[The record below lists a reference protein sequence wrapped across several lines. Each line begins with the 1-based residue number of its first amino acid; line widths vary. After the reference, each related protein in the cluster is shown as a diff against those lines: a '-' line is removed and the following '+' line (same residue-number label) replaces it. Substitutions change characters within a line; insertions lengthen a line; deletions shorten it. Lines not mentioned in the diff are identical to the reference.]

1 MGVPGFF
8 AWLLKQDKQNKIL
21 KKKLQNKPHTLFF
34 DANCLFHPQCFKIL
48 KSFPFES
55 SVDKLEHMMMERII
69 NYIKFIIDYVN
80 PQDLVYIAVDG
91 VAPLAKINQQRKRRY
106 KSVEENEIKNN
117 IYKKYD
123 IPNNTNWS
131 NIVITPGTEF
141 MKKLDKKIKDCI
153 SSNKLLN
160 QHNTNQVK
168 IIYSSYEE
176 RGEGEHKILQYL
188 KNNYKNNTEKTH
200 IVYGL
205 DADLIFL
212 TLSSNMENIFLLREQ
227 SNFGKAP
234 KTTPTNEKEI
244 NPITDV
250 EEPMTYV
257 SILDSRKVFNK
268 YFKSRLDINDE
279 FINFNENPGNAD
291 ISQSSNKQNNNLDFI
306 NDFIFMC
313 YFLGNDFLPHIPSIN
328 IRSEGIEYLIDA
340 YVFAYERTEELMIKE
355 IYPEIKYGL
364 KTIELFLSYLAD
376 IENSYFKDYSQKQFK
391 HLYPPS
397 YVNKPHEKELWEI
410 ENLTSDMF
418 KNEPEVKNK
427 DSFNLLSPHINMET
441 SKNIYYEHHFHM
453 KFNVK
458 NQIKNVTHSF
468 FEVLKWVSEYYFKE
482 AISWNIQYTYDASPF
497 ISDLYQNF
505 KQFSEIEI
513 KKDNKNL
520 TINQQLLS
528 VIPPSKMNI
537 LDKTVQNKMN
547 NMEIKY
553 MLPNEVTYDFA
564 YKDKF
569 WLCEAIMP
577 YLDYDIICKS

>member
-21 KKKLQNKPHTLFF
+21 KRNIQNKSHTLFF

-48 KSFPFES
+48 KFYPFES
-55 SVDKLEHMMMERII
+55 SIDKLEHMMMERII

-106 KSVEENEIKNN
+106 KSVEENTIKNN

-123 IPNNTNWS
+123 IPNNTSWS

-141 MKKLDKKIKDCI
+141 MKKLDKKIKECI

-176 RGEGEHKILQYL
+176 KGEGEHKILQYL

-212 TLSSNMENIFLLREQ
+212 TLASNMENIYLLREQ
-227 SNFGKAP
+227 SNFGKPSKAP
-234 KTTPTNEKEI
+234 QIKEEQL

-268 YFKSRLDINDE
+268 YFKSRLDINDD
-279 FINFNENPGNAD
+279 FINFNTNQEN
-291 ISQSSNKQNNNLDFI
+291 QQNNQQNIDFI

-328 IRSEGIEYLIDA
+328 IREEGIEYLIDA
-340 YVFAYERTEELMIKE
+340 YVFAFERTDELMIQQT
-355 IYPEIKYGL
+355 IPNIKYGL

-376 IENSYFKDYSQKQFK
+376 IENSYFKDNSYKKQYK

-397 YVNKPHEKELWEI
+397 YINKLHEKELWEI
-410 ENLTSDMF
+410 ENLTNDMF
-418 KNEPEVKNK
+418 KNIKEVINK
-427 DSFNLLSPHINMET
+427 DPFNLVNPHINMET
-441 SKNIYYEHHFHM
+441 SKNNYYEHHFNM

-482 AISWNIQYTYDASPF
+482 ASSWNIQYIYDASPF

-505 KQFSEIEI
+505 KQFNEIEI
-513 KKDNKNL
+513 KKDNQSL
-520 TINQQLLS
+520 TIHQQLLS
-528 VIPPSKMNI
+528 VIPPNKKDI
-537 LDKTVQNKMN
+537 LDKSVQNKMN
-547 NMEIKY
+547 NMQIKY
-553 MLPNEVTYDFA
+553 MLPEKVTYDFA

-577 YLDYDIICKS
+577 YLDYEIISKT

>member
-21 KKKLQNKPHTLFF
+21 KRNLKDRPHTLFF

-55 SVDKLEHMMMERII
+55 SVDKLERMMMERII

-131 NIVITPGTEF
+131 NIVITPGTNF
-141 MKKLDKKIKDCI
+141 MKKLDKVIKQYIDD
-153 SSNKLLN
+153 NKRI
-160 QHNTNQVK
+160 K

-212 TLSSNMENIFLLREQ
+212 TLASNMENIFLLREQ
-227 SNFGKAP
+227 SNFGKSP
-234 KTTPTNEKEI
+234 KSTQTNEKES
-244 NPITDV
+244 NPIKDV

-257 SILDSRKVFNK
+257 SILDSRKVFNT
-268 YFKSRLDINDE
+268 YFKSRLDINDD
-279 FINFNENPGNAD
+279 FINDD
-291 ISQSSNKQNNNLDFI
+291 IINDINDGKSNNQNLDFI

-328 IRSEGIEYLIDA
+328 IRTEGIEYLIDA
-340 YVFAYERTEELMIKE
+340 YVFAYERTEELMIKQT
-355 IYPEIKYGL
+355 YPDIKYGL

-376 IENSYFKDYSQKQFK
+376 IENTYFKDNPYNKQNK
-391 HLYPPS
+391 YNHMPS
-397 YVNKPHEKELWEI
+397 HINKPYEKELWEI
-410 ENLTSDMF
+410 ENLTSHLF
-418 KNEPEVKNK
+418 KNEPEVINK
-427 DSFNLLSPHINMET
+427 DPFNLLNPHINMET
-441 SKNIYYEHHFHM
+441 SKNNYYEFHFHM

-458 NQIKNVTHSF
+458 NQIKNVTKSF

-497 ISDLYQNF
+497 ISDLYENF
-505 KQFSEIEI
+505 KQFNDIDI
-513 KKDNKNL
+513 KKDMNSL

-537 LDKTVQNKMN
+537 LDKIVQNKIN

-553 MLPNEVTYDFA
+553 MLPDEVTYDFA

-577 YLDYDIICKS
+577 YLDYDIISKS

>member
-21 KKKLQNKPHTLFF
+21 KRNLQKRPHTLFF

-48 KSFPFES
+48 KSYPFEMS
-55 SVDKLEHMMMERII
+55 IDKLEHMMMERII

-80 PQDLVYIAVDG
+80 PEDLVYIAVDG

-123 IPNNTNWS
+123 IPNNTSWS
-131 NIVITPGTEF
+131 NIVITPGTDF

-153 SSNKLLN
+153 STNKLVK
-160 QHNTNQVK
+160 NTNQAK

-212 TLSSNMENIFLLREQ
+212 TLASNMENIYLLREQ
-227 SNFGKAP
+227 SNFGKGP
-234 KTTPTNEKEI
+234 KTTQKEEDEK

-268 YFKSRLDINDE
+268 YFKSRLDINDD
-279 FINFNENPGNAD
+279 FINENNQQTD
-291 ISQSSNKQNNNLDFI
+291 NNKNIDFI

-328 IRSEGIEYLIDA
+328 IRADGIEYLIDA
-340 YVFAYERTEELMIKE
+340 YVFAFERTDELMIQE
-355 IYPEIKYGL
+355 TYPEIKYGL

-376 IENSYFKDYSQKQFK
+376 IENTYFKDNPYQKKYKQF
-391 HLYPPS
+391 YPPS
-397 YVNKPHEKELWEI
+397 HVNKPHEKELWEI
-410 ENLTSDMF
+410 ENLTSNMF
-418 KNEPEVKNK
+418 KNEPEVINK
-427 DSFNLLSPHINMET
+427 DPFNLLNPHINMET
-441 SKNIYYEHHFHM
+441 SKNNYYEHHFHI
-453 KFNVK
+453 KFNIK

-468 FEVLKWVSEYYFKE
+468 FEVLKWVGEYYFKE
-482 AISWNIQYTYDASPF
+482 ASSWNVQYKYDAAPF
-497 ISDLYQNF
+497 ISDLYENF

-513 KKDNKNL
+513 KKNNKNL

-547 NMEIKY
+547 NMQIKY

-577 YLDYDIICKS
+577 YLDYDVICQN